1 MRLIGIGMI
10 GNSDDIVTSL
20 SGTIQEVKSKRK
32 NPIWFLHKI
41 IIYIQLIERRIGL
54 AIQNQNNYTSMIS
67 FKANR

>member
-32 NPIWFLHKI
+32 NPILFLQKI